1 MFYAKSTG
9 GFYTEEIHGSRRIFI
24 IDPAWVHPLVT
35 ITLQPNESFN
45 GVVNTGNRPLDITDV
60 PDPSVISPLVEV
72 DNPDC
77 KIPADAVEI
86 TEAEHALL
94 LEGQSQGKR
103 IVADANGRPMLADPP
118 PPTAAEIWYCIKA
131 KRDSVKAGGVKVGSH
146 WFHSDE
152 ASRTQYV
159 GLLRMA
165 DAAVTAGG
173 SGSTTLQYSGQDIQ
187 WKTMD
192 GTFIKM
198 TVQCAN
204 DVFAAVS
211 GLDFAA
217 FGVAEAHKAA
227 MEAAADP
234 ATYDFSTGWPAT
246 FGG

>member
-1 MFYAKSTG
+1 MCIFFAKSTLL
-9 GFYTEEIHGSRRIFI
+9 FYSEDFHGQRLLEIP
-24 IDPAWVHPLVT
+24 DPAWMRPTVQVPQDDGNGGTVIVEVPDESVVHPT
-35 ITLQPNESFN
+35 ISIP
-45 GVVNTGNRPLDITDV
+45 
-60 PDPSVISPLVEV
+60 
-72 DNPDC
+72 NPDC

-86 TEAEHALL
+86 TTEEHAALL
-94 LEGQSQGKR
+94 DGQSQGKR
-103 IVADANGRPMLADPP
+103 IVADIDGRPMLADPA
-118 PPTAAEIWYCIKA
+118 PPTAVEIWCFIKA
-131 KRDSVKAGGVKVGSH
+131 KRDTVKSGGAKVGIL

-165 DAAVTAGG
+165 DAALAAGG
-173 SGSTTLQYSGQDIQ
+173 SGSTTLQYNGQDIQ

-198 TVQCAN
+198 TVQLAN

-217 FGVAEAHKAA
+217 FGVAEIHKAA